1 MIVAGLSFS
10 IKPNAAAAA
19 AAKPAA
25 AAPMYV
31 KVALPPAGAA
41 AAKPAAPSPVL
52 NVRPSASPQAAAAAK
67 PAQQKFP
74 PSFQA
79 WVERCF
85 SKCKT
90 NADRQASVGSEVWG
104 GLEKGQNRQ
113 GVRKG

>member
-52 NVRPSASPQAAAAAK
+52 NVRPSASPQAAAAK

>member
-10 IKPNAAAAA
+10 IKPNAA
-19 AAKPAA
+19 
-25 AAPMYV
+25 
-31 KVALPPAGAA
+31 
-41 AAKPAAPSPVL
+41 
-52 NVRPSASPQAAAAAK
+52 AAAAAK

-90 NADRQASVGSEVWG
+90 NADRQASAGSEVWG

-113 GVRKG
+113 GVRKVEGHRSQINLVH